1 MSEGNMTASATN
13 DLPHSIGGLPDL
25 EIDRSSGGRS
35 VRRQILKAY
44 TVQRLVGYGMDLGD
58 ASLLRSLVEAGA
70 DWREASMAVADRAH
84 ALVQFPVSALSS
96 ATTRQSLRRASA
108 ALRISQVLD
117 ESDTDLRR
125 ELYCRAT
132 DLFEMSIEDDER
144 YSRVWVPHRLGDLA
158 GWLVRPEKP
167 GDSCTVVIFGG
178 LEGWADACHGP
189 AQALI
194 ERGVAVLILDGP
206 GQGITRMVS
215 RHYLGEEFV
224 GVYEAAISY
233 VLENQ
238 RNPMPI
244 GIWGNSEGGTIAM
257 HVAAKD
263 SRISACCNNGGGPTL
278 RKRLAQDPSA
288 FRKMKAMCGT
298 DDEDCWRIVDSLE
311 LDPAQLSI
319 PCPVLIVH
327 GNKDVKVEDDDML
340 RLVDRIESPTKRF
353 LMFEDGHHCIHNH
366 QAQLHALV
374 ADWFAE
380 ELSR

>member
-1 MSEGNMTASATN
+1 MTASVTN
-13 DLPHSIGGLPDL
+13 DLPHSIGGLPNL
-25 EIDRSSGGRS
+25 EVDRSSGGSSARG
-35 VRRQILKAY
+35 QILKAY

-70 DWREASMAVADRAH
+70 DWREASIAVAERAQ
-84 ALVQFPVSALSS
+84 ALVRFPVSVLSA
-96 ATTRQSLRRASA
+96 ATRRQSLRRASA

-125 ELYCRAT
+125 EIYCRAA
-132 DLFEMSIEDDER
+132 DLFEMSIEEDER
-144 YSRVWVPHRLGDLA
+144 YSRVWVPHPLGDLA
-158 GWLVRPEKP
+158 GWLVRPDQP
-167 GDSCTVVIFGG
+167 ADSGTVVIFGG

-194 ERGVAVLILDGP
+194 ERGLAALILDGP
-206 GQGITRMVS
+206 GQGVTRLAN
-215 RHYLGEEFV
+215 RHYLGEEFID
-224 GVYEAAISY
+224 VYKAAISY
-233 VLENQ
+233 VLERQ
-238 RNPMPI
+238 RQPMPV
-244 GIWGNSEGGTIAM
+244 GIWGNSEGGTIAV
-257 HVAAKD
+257 HVAAND
-263 SRISACCNNGGGPTL
+263 DRISACCDNGGGPTL

-288 FRKMKAMCGT
+288 FRKMKAMCGA

-311 LDPAQLSI
+311 LGGAQLSI

-340 RLVDRIESPTKRF
+340 SLVDRVDSPAKRF

-380 ELSR
+380 ALSR